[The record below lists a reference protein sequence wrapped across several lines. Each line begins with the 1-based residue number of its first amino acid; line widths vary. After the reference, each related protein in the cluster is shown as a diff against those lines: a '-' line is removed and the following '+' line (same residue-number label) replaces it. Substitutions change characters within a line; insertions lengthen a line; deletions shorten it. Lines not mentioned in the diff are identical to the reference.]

1 MKPNDISS
9 NAHHQGSSIIHML
22 EHSLGEETLRAG
34 LKKYLDKHKFNNAVT
49 RSPWIFKFAFI
60 NFILKWQARILS
72 MNYRK
77 YLDENLSPHKQR
89 NRDLWRA
96 LGVAANGRLDV
107 EVSGYV
113 YNFSE

>member
-1 MKPNDISS
+1 MKPNDLLS
-9 NAHHQGSSIIHML
+9 NPHHKGSSIIHML

-107 EVSGYV
+107 EVSGLGHI
-113 YNFSE
+113 